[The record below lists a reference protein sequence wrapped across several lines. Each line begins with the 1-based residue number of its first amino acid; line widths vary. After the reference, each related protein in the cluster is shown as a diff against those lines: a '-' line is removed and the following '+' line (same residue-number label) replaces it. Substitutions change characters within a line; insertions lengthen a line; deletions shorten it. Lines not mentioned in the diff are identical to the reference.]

1 MKLGPA
7 PASAARGFN
16 ESVITFYVFFL
27 DEVEMKVD
35 LCFVYPGGIF
45 QEEKF
50 FKIEN
55 RFALD
60 KTLLKP
66 ILKFGIRIISA
77 FNLPF
82 PFYSQFL
89 PPQEF
94 LQLALNPQRPYPIH
108 QYDL

>member
-1 MKLGPA
+1 MLDKLLYLVLELKLGPA
-7 PASAARGFN
+7 PTSTARGFN
-16 ESVITFYVFFL
+16 ENVITFYIFFP

-45 QEEKF
+45 QEEIF

-66 ILKFGIRIISA
+66 ILKFGIRIISV
-77 FNLPF
+77 FN
-82 PFYSQFL
+82 
-89 PPQEF
+89 
-94 LQLALNPQRPYPIH
+94 
-108 QYDL
+108 